1 MTRPYQRKTSEQWL
15 ALVEAQ
21 RQSPLSGVKFCEQHA
36 ISYASFCKWKQRFS
50 QSKEPIA
57 NDTPDFVDL
66 SSMAS
71 ATGRWCITL
80 SLGDGVE
87 LQLSRD

>member
-15 ALVEAQ
+15 ALVDAQ
-21 RQSPLSGVKFCEQHA
+21 QQSSLSGAKFCDQHD

-50 QSKEPIA
+50 SSQEPSS
-57 NDTPDFVDL
+57 NDIPDFVDL

-71 ATGRWCITL
+71 ATGRWRITL